1 MQSDFGGHNGS
12 GGVSMSSRP
21 YAAARRTLTF
31 GEKLIEMNWGL
42 VLLIAVI
49 ASVGLAMQYS
59 VAGGHFFPWAAPQGM
74 RFVVGLGIL
83 VAVALVDIRFWMR
96 AAYPAF
102 AVAFLLLLVVQ
113 VAGHTGNGSERW
125 IQIGPVELQPSELM
139 KLALVLALSRYLHGL
154 SVEDVSRPF
163 KLLVPLAM
171 IVVPAVL
178 VLKQPNLGTAM
189 ILMAD
194 GCSLLF
200 LAGLSWWWIAPTVA
214 GIVASV
220 PVAWHFLH
228 GYQRQRVLTFL
239 NPASDALGAGWN
251 ISQAEI
257 AMGSGGFAG
266 KGFVQGTQSRLNF
279 LPEKETDFIFTSL
292 GEEFGFVGC
301 IALLLLFA
309 LVIGFGIKI
318 AMSSRSQ
325 FGRLLAIGITL
336 NFFFYIMINAAMV
349 MGMIPVVGIPMPLI
363 SYGGTAMLTVMFG
376 FGLLMSVHVHR
387 QVEIPRSSGAII

>member
-1 MQSDFGGHNGS
+1 
-12 GGVSMSSRP
+12 MSSRP
-21 YAAARRTLTF
+21 YAAARRTISWP
-31 GEKLIEMNWGL
+31 EKLFEVNWGL
-42 VLLIAVI
+42 VLLITII
-49 ASVGLAMQYS
+49 ATIGFAMQYS
-59 VAGGHFFPWAAPQGM
+59 VAGGHLNPWATPQIL
-74 RFVVGLGIL
+74 RFAVGLCIML
-83 VAVALVDIRFWMR
+83 AVSLVDIRLWLSL
-96 AAYPAF
+96 AYPAY
-102 AVAFLLLLVVQ
+102 AISFLLLIVVE
-113 VAGHTGNGSERW
+113 VAGHTGLGAQRW
-125 IQIGPVELQPSELM
+125 IDLGPIQIQPSEPM
-139 KLALVLALSRYLHGL
+139 KLSLVLALGRYLHGL
-154 SVEDVSRPF
+154 GVEDISKPH
-163 KLLVPLAM
+163 KLIIPVLM
-171 IVVPAVL
+171 IVAPAAL
-178 VLKQPNLGTAM
+178 VLKEPNLGTAI

-200 LAGLSWWWIAPTVA
+200 LAGLSWWWIGPS
-214 GIVASV
+214 VASVLAAV

-228 GYQRQRVLTFL
+228 DYQKRRVLTFL

-257 AMGSGGFAG
+257 ALGSGGVSG

-279 LPEKETDFIFTSL
+279 LPEKETDFIFTSI

-309 LVIGFGIKI
+309 AVIGYGIKI

-325 FGRLLAIGITL
+325 FGRLVAIGITL

-349 MGMIPVVGIPMPLI
+349 MGLIPVVGIPMPLI

-387 QVEIPRSSGAII
+387 QVEIPRVGGLI

>member
-1 MQSDFGGHNGS
+1 
-12 GGVSMSSRP
+12 MSSRP
-21 YAAARRTLTF
+21 YAAARRTLSIAD
-31 GEKLIEMNWGL
+31 KLLEVNWGL
-42 VLLIAVI
+42 VLLIALI
-49 ASVGLAMQYS
+49 ACVGFAMQYS
-59 VAGGHFFPWAAPQGM
+59 VAGGHMYPWAAPQAI
-74 RFVVGLGIL
+74 RFVLGLAIL
-83 VAVALVDIRFWMR
+83 VGVALVDIRFWMR
-96 AAYPAF
+96 AAYPAY
-102 AVAFLLLLVVQ
+102 AIAFVFLIVVQ
-113 VAGHTGNGSERW
+113 IAGHTGNGSERW
-125 IQIGPVELQPSELM
+125 IQIGPIELQPSELM
-139 KLALVLALSRYLHGL
+139 KLALVLALARYLHGL
-154 SVEDVSRPF
+154 SVEDVSRPL
-163 KLLVPLAM
+163 KLLVPLLM
-171 IVVPAVL
+171 IIVPAAL
-178 VLKQPNLGTAM
+178 VLKQPNLGTAT

-200 LAGLSWWWIAPTVA
+200 LSGLSWWWIVPTVA
-214 GIVASV
+214 GVVGSV
-220 PVAWHFLH
+220 PVVWHFLH

-257 AMGSGGFAG
+257 ALGSGGFAG

-301 IALLLLFA
+301 IAVLLLFA
-309 LVIGFGIKI
+309 LVIGYGIRI

-325 FGRLLAIGITL
+325 FGRLVAIGVTL

-387 QVEIPRSSGAII
+387 QVEIPRSSSGII